1 MDFIRKLLN
10 KHRDIL
16 LYLIFGALTTLV
28 NYVIYFPLYRYCA
41 LPASVSNVIAWAGA
55 VIFAFLTNKPFV
67 FQSHDWSGKVVIPE
81 LGKFVGSRVFSGLV
95 ETGFIG
101 LTVDA
106 LKWHSL
112 GMKISASVLVII
124 LNYLASR
131 WLVFSN
137 KTDDS
142 GEI

>member
-1 MDFIRKLLN
+1 MDKL
-10 KHRDIL
+10 KQTWSRYRDVL
-16 LYLIFGALTTLV
+16 LYLLFGGLTTLV
-28 NYVIYFPLYRYCA
+28 NYLIYFPLYQYCA
-41 LPASVSNVIAWAGA
+41 MSATLSNILAWVGA

-67 FQSHDWSGKVVIPE
+67 FQSHDWSKKVVLPE

-131 WLVFSN
+131 WLVFS
-137 KTDDS
+137 KETDDS